1 MADSIQARSQ
11 DASKRH
17 KDCKS
22 LDLFPPMMLRAGS
35 LPGVPVVQQAQASRK
50 GPGLAITGESQSLA

>member
-11 DASKRH
+11 EASKRH

-22 LDLFPPMMLRAGS
+22 LDLFPPMMLRAGV
-35 LPGVPVVQQAQASRK
+35 PGVPVVQQAQARA
-50 GPGLAITGESQSLA
+50 GRAPGLAITESHKA